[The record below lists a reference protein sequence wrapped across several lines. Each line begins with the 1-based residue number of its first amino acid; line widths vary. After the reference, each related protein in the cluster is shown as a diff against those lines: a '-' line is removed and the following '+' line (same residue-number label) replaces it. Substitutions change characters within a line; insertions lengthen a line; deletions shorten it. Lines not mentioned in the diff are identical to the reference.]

1 MIEMELGFDAPQS
14 HLSQPLAANF
24 IHKRLGGALGGF
36 LGGGGLTGAL
46 GGFLG
51 GGGTTT
57 VATNGAIPTT
67 TVGPTWPTTFVGPG
81 GVGIGGTGAGQPVTR
96 ATSGQDPCGIFHSWN
111 PISGRCELDFDP
123 GAGTGIPFF
132 GQQYEAGGPADS
144 QGMVYP
150 IPTERLVQECPRMP
164 NGKKGILWM
173 GMQNGVVVCLPTGVN
188 GKPMG
193 LMRKNKPRAKA
204 FISAAQVKGLRK
216 RSTLTKKA
224 KEFAKLTG
232 QTCKPRGRGR

>member
-1 MIEMELGFDAPQS
+1 
-14 HLSQPLAANF
+14 
-24 IHKRLGGALGGF
+24 
-36 LGGGGLTGAL
+36 
-46 GGFLG
+46 
-51 GGGTTT
+51 
-57 VATNGAIPTT
+57 
-67 TVGPTWPTTFVGPG
+67 
-81 GVGIGGTGAGQPVTR
+81 
-96 ATSGQDPCGIFHSWN
+96 
-111 PISGRCELDFDP
+111 
-123 GAGTGIPFF
+123 
-132 GQQYEAGGPADS
+132 
-144 QGMVYP
+144 
-150 IPTERLVQECPRMP
+150 MP